1 MLNQH
6 YVLTIWL
13 LGLLVLKYKLIF
25 MFQSIC
31 IYVYVLKYHGENTAK
46 LGYHQSRATNRAITK
61 LFIITLDSAQGLLS
75 D

>member
-1 MLNQH
+1 
-6 YVLTIWL
+6 
-13 LGLLVLKYKLIF
+13 